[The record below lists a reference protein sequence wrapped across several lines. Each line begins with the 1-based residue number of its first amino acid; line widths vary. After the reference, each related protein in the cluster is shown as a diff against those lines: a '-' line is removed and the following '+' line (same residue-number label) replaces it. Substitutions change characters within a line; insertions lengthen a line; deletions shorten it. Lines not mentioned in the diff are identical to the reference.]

1 MPFTASH
8 AVVAL
13 AFVRTPLV
21 PAAIA
26 IGAMTPDLPLFLR
39 GWGIDYGR
47 THSLSWLPVTMLVA
61 LALLLVWRCLLR
73 PAVRELLPRTVARR
87 IPADWDTGPV
97 AALRETFGGTDGSK
111 LRSTA
116 LLLISLAL
124 GVASHIAWDVFT
136 HEGRWGTELLP
147 VLDQDW
153 GPLTGYKW
161 LQHGSSVVG
170 LVVIAVWAA
179 WALRRRPA
187 GWGPERLLPVA
198 VRFSWWLS
206 LPAVLVLAWGTG
218 LVIYGPLSPTW
229 TVAHLAYR
237 VLPPACAVWGVLT
250 LLLCTVVVVVRRA
263 VLRPGER
270 AKRSDTPGTTPDLP
284 TPGA

>member
-13 AFVRTPLV
+13 PFVRTPLV

-73 PAVRELLPRTVARR
+73 PAVRELLPREVARR
-87 IPADWDTGPV
+87 IPAEWDASPAV
-97 AALRETFGGTDGSK
+97 ALQQTFGGTTGRR
-111 LRSTA
+111 LPQTA
-116 LLLISLAL
+116 LLLVSLAL

-136 HEGRWGTELLP
+136 HEGRWGTEILP
-147 VLDQDW
+147 VLDEDW

-161 LQHGSSVVG
+161 LQHGSSVFG
-170 LVVIAVWAA
+170 LVVLAICAVLV
-179 WALRRRPA
+179 LRRRSPGGEPA
-187 GWGPERLLPVA
+187 RLLPTT
-198 VRFSWWLS
+198 VRVIWWLS
-206 LPAVLVLAWGTG
+206 LPAALLLAWGVG
-218 LVIYGPLSPTW
+218 LVAYGPLSPTW

-237 VLPPACAVWGVLT
+237 VLPPACAAWGALT
-250 LLLCTVVVVVRRA
+250 LLLCAVIVVRRA
-263 VLRPGER
+263 AQRPGER
-270 AKRSDTPGTTPDLP
+270 RDASDTPGTSPDLP
-284 TPGA
+284 SPGA